1 MSPHPPGPTRTAG
14 GIGPGTRSYPGSP
27 VAPGLAVAPSWRS
40 DRPVSLARLTVD
52 PRQVEQAF
60 EATATDLDQIA
71 RRATAGGKHTAGEI
85 VTVAALIARD
95 VTLVGA
101 VRDAIATGIEPRQ
114 AIQEVIEQHAAAL
127 ESLPDATLRERA
139 ADIRQVGRR
148 VLDQLAHAAA
158 GTPAKPRMR
167 AFILVA
173 EELGPADLL
182 EHFGQGLAG
191 AVAVCGGAN
200 SHAAI
205 IARSV
210 GIPLVTGIDATLL
223 DLPDNT
229 PLLVDASRSV
239 VVVNPDQAEM
249 TQGHTATER
258 RRQRR
263 TALVADRGRPH
274 KTADQ
279 QPFTLL
285 CNVATSSEIRMGIDA
300 GAQGIGLLRTELAF
314 LDADRWP
321 DESAHRHA
329 LQPVLAAAAE
339 WPVTVRLLD
348 FANDKVP
355 PFLSRA
361 GGDVRIG
368 LDALLDNPDALT
380 AQLRA
385 VIDLGRQID
394 LRIMVPMVTAA
405 EEMAAVHGAVT
416 AIAADLGTTPPR
428 VGAMIETA
436 AAAEAVHD
444 LAEVAEFFSIG
455 TNDLT
460 GQVLDLDRREPR
472 ARPELTAHPRV
483 LRLVSRV
490 VTAGSLTNRP
500 VSVCGDAAA
509 HPAILPLLLGA
520 GVRVVSVACACI
532 DETRYLLRR
541 LDTDCCAD
549 LLTDALRLRDL
560 DEVIALVDDRIKV
573 AVP

>member
-1 MSPHPPGPTRTAG
+1 MMSPHPPGPARTAA
-14 GIGPGTRSYPGSP
+14 GIGAGTRSYTGSS

-40 DRPVSLARLTVD
+40 DRPASLARLTVD

-60 EATATDLDQIA
+60 EVTATDLDQIA
-71 RRATAGGKHTAGEI
+71 RRATAGGKHAASEI

-101 VRDAIATGIEPRQ
+101 VRDAIATGIQPRQ

-148 VLDQLAHAAA
+148 VLGQLAQAAA

-191 AVAVCGGAN
+191 AVAVRGGAN

-210 GIPLVTGIDATLL
+210 GIPLVTGIDAALL

-229 PLLVDASRSV
+229 PLLVDASHSV

-249 TQGHTATER
+249 TQAHMATEH

-274 KTADQ
+274 ITADQ
-279 QPFTLL
+279 QPFTLW

-348 FANDKVP
+348 FANDKIP
-355 PFLSRA
+355 AFLSRA
-361 GGDVRIG
+361 SGDVRSG
-368 LDALLDNPDALT
+368 LDALLDSPDALT

-385 VIDLGRQID
+385 VIDLGRQIH

-405 EEMAAVHGAVT
+405 EEMVAVRGAVA
-416 AIAADLGTTPPR
+416 AIAADLGTTPPP

-460 GQVLDLDRREPR
+460 GQVLDRREPR
-472 ARPELTAHPRV
+472 ARLELTAHPHV

-490 VTAGSLTNRP
+490 VTASILSSRP

-520 GVRVVSVACACI
+520 GVRVVSVACAYI
-532 DETRYLLRR
+532 DQTRYLLRR
-541 LDTDCCAD
+541 LDTDRCAN

-573 AVP
+573 TVP